1 VRQICPWD
9 GPQPSGV
16 LQLLT
21 WLVALQRLGLGSMG
35 STRFCGMRGQLYLDS
50 LPLAEK
56 LYREQPEVAETIYSQ
71 PLLDYLRD
79 GVVIFPGVI
88 PLDLLEQ
95 MDQDLERLADLK
107 SLDPIMGMIGVDG
120 PRNYYEARHLHNLDV
135 KDFRLEPPGLKLL
148 DLQRFFE
155 SARGLAFSP
164 AILSFM
170 EELFGSPAALIQSLT
185 FWKSSEQSVHQDF
198 SYVNHHR
205 SLAQLAAAWIPL
217 EDIQAEAGPLV
228 YYKGSH
234 HPDVLG
240 FYDWGK
246 GEIRAGRD
254 HDEAVFNGYT
264 RHLET
269 AIADHGLEPSIFLPK
284 RGDLLIWHGALI
296 HGGTPMQNPALT
308 RRSLVCHY
316 TSMASHRGAQR
327 FRVGQGY
334 SFDTPPVLP
343 YQPSP
348 LRRAAQRL
356 TQRLIGRLQ
365 GSAPKSGLPSLPS

>member
-1 VRQICPWD
+1 M
-9 GPQPSGV
+9 
-16 LQLLT
+16 
-21 WLVALQRLGLGSMG
+21 AA
-35 STRFCGMRGQLYLDS
+35 QLYLDT

-56 LYREQPEVAETIYSQ
+56 LYREQPDTAARIYSQ

-95 MDQDLERLADLK
+95 MDQDLERLADLR
-107 SLDPIMGMIGVDG
+107 SQDPIMGMVGVDG
-120 PRNYYEARHLHNLDV
+120 PRQYYEARHLHNLDV
-135 KDFRLEPPGLKLL
+135 TDFRLEPPGLKLL
-148 DLQRFFE
+148 DLQRFFV
-155 SARGLAFSP
+155 SARSLAFSP

-217 EDIQAEAGPLV
+217 EDIRAEAGPLV

-234 HPDVLG
+234 RPDALG
-240 FYDWGK
+240 FFDWGQ

-254 HDEAVFNGYT
+254 HAPAVFDGYR

-269 AIADHGLEPSIFLPK
+269 IIENQGFEPSIFLPK

-334 SFDTPPVLP
+334 SFDEPPQLP
-343 YQPSP
+343 YRPSP
-348 LRRAAQRL
+348 LRLAAQRL
-356 TQRLIGRLQ
+356 IERLRG
-365 GSAPKSGLPSLPS
+365 GAPKPVVPSPPS